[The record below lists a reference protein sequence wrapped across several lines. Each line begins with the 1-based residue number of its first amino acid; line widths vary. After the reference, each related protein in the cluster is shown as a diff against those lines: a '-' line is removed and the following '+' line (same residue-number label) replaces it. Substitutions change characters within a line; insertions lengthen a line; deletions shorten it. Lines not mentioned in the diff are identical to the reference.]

1 MFIIIMQLKRKEL
14 TLVINK
20 TLKIIKTFLVLL
32 INIYLQILNHNY

>member
-1 MFIIIMQLKRKEL
+1 MFIITMQLKRKEL